1 MNSIEILTSPDIVNF
16 IRENE
21 SADIQKLL
29 LNPPAEFKQQITFI
43 ADQILSRRKAKSKL
57 PNWHDNYDLIMPP
70 PLSLEQCSSPTTG
83 AYKAS
88 IFSGNTL
95 VDLTGGMGIDTLYLS
110 DQFQK
115 THHVE
120 MNEQIYETFQHNLK
134 VLSKPDITAHHSTA
148 EEFISEVESNTS
160 FFIDPAR
167 RSEQM
172 SRVFLFEDCSPNVIE
187 LLPSFRVKADKV
199 LIKAA
204 PMIDISLAVSQLE
217 QVKEVHIVSVKNEV
231 KEVLFLLDYQTEATD
246 EPIIKCVNL
255 ETSQP
260 SISFCTSNEKT
271 ASSSFSEPQRYL
283 YDPNSSILK
292 AGAFKLIGTQYKLHK
307 IAINTHLYT
316 SESLIDNFPGRVFE
330 IIHSDIN
337 KKNIGKAISDG
348 KVNVLTKNY
357 PQKPDELKKKL
368 KLKDGGKFFLIGL
381 RDKNNKPKLLLTKHP
396 DK

>member
-57 PNWHDNYDLIMPP
+57 PEWYDNYDLIMPP
-70 PLSLEQCSSPTTG
+70 PLSLEQCSSPATG

-88 IFSGNTL
+88 IFSGKTL
-95 VDLTGGMGIDTLYLS
+95 VDLTGGMGIDTLYLAN
-110 DQFQK
+110 QFEK
-115 THHVE
+115 VHHVE
-120 MNEQIYETFQHNLK
+120 MNEQIHQVFEHNCA
-134 VLSKPDITAHHSTA
+134 VLQKDNITAHHQTA
-148 EEFISEVESNTS
+148 EDYLTDLNGKAS

-167 RSEQM
+167 RSEQK

-187 LLPSFRVKADKV
+187 LLPPFREKADKV

-204 PMIDISLAVSQLE
+204 PMIDISLAVSQLK

-231 KEVLFLLDYQTEATD
+231 KEVLFLLDYQTKVPD
-246 EPIIKCVNL
+246 EPIIRCVNL

-260 SISFCTSNEKT
+260 SFSFCTSNEKT
-271 ASSSFSEPQRYL
+271 ATSSFSEPQWYL

-292 AGAFKLIGTQYKLHK
+292 AGAFKLIGTQYELHK